1 MRVSGG
7 LNTSGVSNLYNTLFQ
22 GKVAMHV
29 SKLSREFFP
38 VNNGK
43 GEGLFSSNAL
53 GYINDIKSSSSA
65 LSSSLKELSGPAF
78 SQRTM
83 VSSNT
88 DAMTVN
94 FTGSSMIGMG
104 ETKVKID
111 QVAAGQLNEG
121 ESVISKD
128 TYEGDKGTV
137 KFSVETGG
145 KKVELSIN
153 ISASDSNVNVQ
164 QKMANAINSAGL
176 GLKATVQNN
185 VATNSSV
192 LRIESTN
199 TGTDAKNSFVL
210 RDITGDLV
218 ARTGANSIAS
228 AGQDA
233 IYSVNGGPA
242 KTSQTNTVNLGNG
255 LSATFKA
262 ASEDAV
268 TISRGKDTDYAK
280 KTVNDM
286 VKSFNSLFSAAAGNV
301 NDPKAQNLASRM
313 INVSSAY
320 SKSLSDIGI
329 GFDNSGR
336 MTIDSERLNKAA
348 ESGRLEQFFTESSGR
363 NFGFSASLG
372 RLASQVSTN
381 TSNFVSTSLFGNTL
395 GENFAY
401 SGFGD
406 LIQYNFMGTG
416 SLLDYMF

>member
-7 LNTSGVSNLYNTLFQ
+7 LNTSGISNLYNTLFQ

-43 GEGLFSSNAL
+43 GEGIFSSNAL
-53 GYINDIKSSSSA
+53 GYINDIKSSSGA
-65 LSSSLKELSGPAF
+65 LSSALKELSGPAF

-104 ETKVKID
+104 ETKVQID
-111 QVAAGQLNEG
+111 QIAAGQLNEG
-121 ESVISKD
+121 ESLISKD
-128 TYEGDKGTV
+128 SYAGDSGAV

-145 KKVELSIN
+145 KTVELSIN
-153 ISASDSNVNVQ
+153 IAAGDSNVVVQ
-164 QKMANAINSAGL
+164 QKMANAINNAGM
-176 GLKATVQNN
+176 GLKATVENN

-192 LRIESTN
+192 LRIVSTN
-199 TGTDAKNSFVL
+199 TGTDAKNSYVL
-210 RDITGDLV
+210 RDITGDLLT
-218 ARTGANSIAS
+218 RLGANNISRE
-228 AGQDA
+228 GQDA
-233 IYSVNGGPA
+233 IYSVNGGPT
-242 KTSQTNTVNLGNG
+242 KTSQSNTVNLGNG

-268 TISRGKDTDYAK
+268 TISRGKDMAYAK
-280 KTVNDM
+280 NAVNDM

-336 MTIDSERLNKAA
+336 MTIDAERLNKAA
-348 ESGRLEQFFTESSGR
+348 DSGRLEQFFTESSGR

-372 RLASQVSTN
+372 RLAGQVSTN
-381 TSNFVSTSLFGNTL
+381 TSNFVSTSLFGNAL

-401 SGFGD
+401 SGIGD